1 MNIAQLSEQLKDV
14 PQNRLVDYAKNPNS
28 VVPQFLAL
36 AEIQRRQQLSA
47 QAQPPASTVA
57 NDVLMQAQPPIQP
70 QMQPQ
75 MAQMAQQLP
84 ENQPGV
90 AQLPSRV
97 APEGFAGGGIVAFA
111 DGGLSLDDDEED
123 DREMARLFPKS
134 SFSDFQSM
142 LASTIPSGIRALADK
157 LPKSYE
163 ETKLKQATMQPNTQ
177 EPNTK
182 KGGHKYEQAVLDE
195 AKRQGVDPNL
205 ALHVLYKETGNLKD
219 PETARSKA
227 GAIGIM
233 QLMPKTAAGL
243 GVNPLDPMDNIRGG
257 VTYLKQMADKYK
269 ENRLAAAAYNAGPGN
284 LEKALRRQGGLD
296 TLPNETRNYI
306 AGLAQGG
313 EVKGFAGPEGSL
325 VGPLGEPIEDYL
337 EKNPAKSKAEKLLT
351 EAEKARARDLSQAQ
365 ETLRRNAAR
374 VSEMRGA
381 PAAAAAETTSNI
393 GRLNKLLGGI
403 LTPTAVYEGG
413 KYATNRAMDVVSP
426 QAYSATRDI
435 LSGAGGGDD
444 TALASAIMNQA
455 DYTKEPSSWST
466 ALRNIFGD
474 SSSTAPVAPKTAPVS
489 EPVIPPRQTIT
500 TPPVVEYKPDDYAK
514 AGDKKEEKAPLTEAQ
529 MYAQELRES
538 IKQQTEEMAKQK
550 KLQLG
555 LSLLGAAASGLQ
567 SQSPYFAPGMGAALA
582 GGVGTY
588 GALQKQEAEQAKNL
602 LAGRLG
608 LYKIGAGEAASA
620 ADIALRNE
628 MLKRKDEQY
637 EESMGQRKIE
647 SSQRNTLMAQAE
659 YRKYEDQL
667 KENFQ
672 KLYPIPMP
680 KDPGYQAA
688 LKALENDPVR
698 KELYALAFPN
708 LAKQQV
714 TATPT
719 GTRPP
724 LSTFNK

>member
-47 QAQPPASTVA
+47 QAQPPSSTVA
-57 NDVLMQAQPPIQP
+57 NDVLMQAQPPMQP

-75 MAQMAQQLP
+75 MAQMEQQLP

-90 AQLPSRV
+90 AQLQSRV

-123 DREMARLFPKS
+123 DREMARLFPRS
-134 SFSDFQSM
+134 SMADFQSL
-142 LASTIPSGIRALADK
+142 LAAVPSGIRALAEK
-157 LPKSYE
+157 MPKSYE
-163 ETKLKQATMQPNTQ
+163 ETKLKQVTMQPNVKTG
-177 EPNTK
+177 
-182 KGGHKYEQAVLDE
+182 GGHKYEAAVLEE
-195 AKRQGVDPNL
+195 AKRQGVDPSL

-227 GAIGIM
+227 GALGVM

-243 GVNPLDPMDNIRGG
+243 GVNPMDPMDNIRGG

-284 LEKALRRQGGLD
+284 LDKALRRQGGLD

-313 EVKGFAGPEGSL
+313 EVKHFEEGGLSNPYAMM
-325 VGPLGEPIEDYL
+325 GDLGVSQPDYGQESINFGIGDYLKRKLMGVQDAPAPAKAETKKEEKRSEPI
-337 EKNPAKSKAEKLLT
+337 
-351 EAEKARARDLSQAQ
+351 
-365 ETLRRNAAR
+365 
-374 VSEMRGA
+374 
-381 PAAAAAETTSNI
+381 
-393 GRLNKLLGGI
+393 
-403 LTPTAVYEGG
+403 
-413 KYATNRAMDVVSP
+413 
-426 QAYSATRDI
+426 
-435 LSGAGGGDD
+435 
-444 TALASAIMNQA
+444 
-455 DYTKEPSSWST
+455 
-466 ALRNIFGD
+466 
-474 SSSTAPVAPKTAPVS
+474 
-489 EPVIPPRQTIT
+489 IPPRQTIT
-500 TPPVVEYKPDDYAK
+500 TPPVVEYKKPDEYAN

-538 IKQQTEEMAKQK
+538 LKQQAEDIARQK
-550 KLQLG
+550 KMQLG

-620 ADIALRNE
+620 ADIALRNKLLE
-628 MLKRKDEQY
+628 RKDEQY
-637 EESMGQRKIE
+637 DETMKQRQSEFGQR
-647 SSQRNTLMAQAE
+647 QVLMAQAE

-688 LKALENDPVR
+688 LRALENDPVR
-698 KELYALAFPN
+698 KELYAQAFPN
-708 LAKQQV
+708 LAKMQPN
-714 TATPT
+714 TPT
-719 GTRPP
+719 GAVKQYNPKTG
-724 LSTFNK
+724 KVE